1 MMRHRVLAGLV
12 FGAGAVATVQ
22 GETLADRLV
31 ASAIAQT
38 TSRVTYDGSY
48 RRIGYPGGDVPASV
62 GVCTDVMLFA
72 YPITGHF
79 RYLTP

>member
-1 MMRHRVLAGLV
+1 
-12 FGAGAVATVQ
+12 
-22 GETLADRLV
+22 V